1 MSFTNQLL
9 HENKITYKFHKEAIN
24 PKSRTI
30 LITGFSSGIGYRMA
44 KELTQRGYTV
54 FGTVSNEADSQKLKS
69 ELGDSFVPLNYRTWS
84 GSDSDP
90 G

>member
-1 MSFTNQLL
+1 
-9 HENKITYKFHKEAIN
+9 
-24 PKSRTI
+24 
-30 LITGFSSGIGYRMA
+30 MA

-69 ELGDSFVPLNYRTWS
+69 ELGESFVPLNYRTWS